1 MPIYVKSGGTWREIS
16 SDAGSQMYVRDTT
29 SFTNKTITNAYVKDG
44 GSWRTVFTLFD
55 TPASFTTAGSGTTS
69 FTVPSN
75 ANAIHVK
82 QAVAGGGGS
91 MNGLGYD
98 KGGGEQG
105 GRGGGSGAYVSD
117 KVFTVVGG
125 EVLTAVVGSGGAAGS
140 NSGFNYTA
148 SASGGSLTSLTGAST
163 GSLFSLGGGTG
174 SSYSGGYVQGPLAT
188 QTSGQAGAATI
199 STSLSTGTTVDGTN
213 ITTFNTGRA
222 GSFNAGGAGAEG
234 TPTGGASNAPNCG
247 GDNCSIAGADGAA
260 SYNGN
265 VAGGGGG
272 NSGGQGSAGQFGS
285 GAGGGGKENSGN
297 TGGDGELVYRFVR
310 IA

>member
-16 SDAGSQMYVRDTT
+16 SDAGSQLYVRDGT
-29 SFTNKTITNAYVKDG
+29 SFTNKTITNAYIKDG

-55 TPASFTTAGSGTTS
+55 TPASFTDAGAGTTN
-69 FTVPSN
+69 FNVPAN
-75 ANAIHVK
+75 ANAIHIR
-82 QAVAGGGGS
+82 QAVGAGSGGVGGAEYDKAGGESAGAGGAS
-91 MNGLGYD
+91 GGYI
-98 KGGGEQG
+98 
-105 GRGGGSGAYVSD
+105 SD
-117 KVFTVVGG
+117 RVYTVVGG
-125 EVLTAVVGSGGAAGS
+125 EQLTAVVGAAGNGSGVGYNTTAGSGG
-140 NSGFNYTA
+140 
-148 SASGGSLTSLTGAST
+148 LTSLTGAST
-163 GSLFSLGGGTG
+163 GAIFSLAGGVGGSGTGGG
-174 SSYSGGYVQGPLAT
+174 VQGPLRSNNA
-188 QTSGQAGAATI
+188 SVGGAATQG
-199 STSLSTGTTVDGTN
+199 TSLSTGTTVDGVN

-222 GSFNAGGAGAEG
+222 GSFNAGGDGAEG